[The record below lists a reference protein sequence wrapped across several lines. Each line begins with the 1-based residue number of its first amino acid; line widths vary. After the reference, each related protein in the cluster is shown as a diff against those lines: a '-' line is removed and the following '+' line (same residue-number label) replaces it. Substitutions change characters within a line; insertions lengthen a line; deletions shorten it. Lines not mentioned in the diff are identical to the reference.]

1 MTHRNIPTLVAVVFI
16 ALAGC
21 SQPRGSALL
30 SPNADSLAQP
40 APDSFKVAVETS
52 KGRFVILAHR
62 SWAPNG
68 VDRFYYLATNRFYD
82 GTKFFRNL
90 SNFMAQVGIHGDP
103 SVNDV
108 WAKMLIPDDPVKQSN
123 ERGTVSF
130 ATGGPNTRSTQ
141 IFINKRDNSR
151 LDAMGFAPIGLVTDG
166 MHVIDALYTAYGE
179 GPPTGGGPDQSRIE
193 REGNRYL
200 NNRYPRLDSIISTR
214 VLKE

>member
-1 MTHRNIPTLVAVVFI
+1 VNHSVRLSLLAVAV
-16 ALAGC
+16 LTSAGC

-30 SPNADSLAQP
+30 TPNADSLAKP
-40 APDSFKVAVETS
+40 APDSFRVAFETS
-52 KGRFVILAHR
+52 KGRFVIKAVR
-62 SWAPNG
+62 AWAPRG
-68 VDRFYYLATNRFYD
+68 VDRFYYLANNRYYD

-103 SVNDV
+103 SVNAV
-108 WAKMLIPDDPVKQSN
+108 WARMTIQDDTVAQSN
-123 ERGTVSF
+123 VRGTVSF

-151 LDAMGFAPIGLVTDG
+151 LDAMGFAPIGTVSEG

-179 GPPTGGGPDQSRIE
+179 GPPTGSGPDQTRIE
-193 REGNRYL
+193 QDGNRYL

-214 VLKE
+214 VLKD

>member
-1 MTHRNIPTLVAVVFI
+1 VNRPALRLSFLTAFVCVA
-16 ALAGC
+16 AC
-21 SQPRGSALL
+21 SQPRASALL
-30 SPNADSLAQP
+30 SPNADSLAKP
-40 APDSFKVAVETS
+40 APDSFKVAFETS
-52 KGRFVILAHR
+52 QGRFVVQAMR
-62 SWAPNG
+62 SWAPQG
-68 VDRFYYLATNRFYD
+68 VDRFHYLAANRYYD

-103 SVNDV
+103 SVNEV
-108 WAKMLIPDDPVKQSN
+108 WTAKTIPDDPVKQSN
-123 ERGTVSF
+123 VRGTVSF
-130 ATGGPNTRSTQ
+130 AMGGPDSRSTQ

-151 LDAMGFAPIGLVTDG
+151 LDAMGFAPIGTITEG

-214 VLKE
+214 ILND